1 LNGRDAYTSTWHQ
14 DPTLIPQRPVQRAVR
29 DLEKSAGRREQV
41 LEFFI
46 AGVGNK
52 RALQRGIDGLVVRYL
67 VIDVGLV
74 EVFPAE
80 LGEFGSLICRLFA
93 QCLAGRVIFRRD
105 AELFY
110 QAASMSSWPAV

>member
-1 LNGRDAYTSTWHQ
+1 MFSVLFV
-14 DPTLIPQRPVQRAVR
+14 TLKNLQ
-29 DLEKSAGRREQV
+29 AGREQV

-93 QCLAGRVIFRRD
+93 QCLADRV
-105 AELFY
+105 
-110 QAASMSSWPAV
+110 SSGVTPSFFTSANAFSFTAL